1 MQHMETKKDIWGTPR
16 EDNPAI
22 IEWNVNTKRGEATLQ
37 LVTSFDHFRIVRKG
51 IIQDAYYPTK
61 HYSLDRMLRILR
73 S

>member
-1 MQHMETKKDIWGTPR
+1 MKQEKDIWGTAR
-16 EDNPAI
+16 ADNPAI
-22 IEWNVNTKRGEATLQ
+22 IEWNVSTKRGVATLQ
-37 LVTSFDHFRIVRKG
+37 LVTTFNHFRIVRKG

>member
-1 MQHMETKKDIWGTPR
+1 MKQEKDIWGTAR
-16 EDNPAI
+16 ADNPAI
-22 IEWNVNTKRGEATLQ
+22 IEWNVSTKRGVATLQ
-37 LVTSFDHFRIVRKG
+37 LVTTYNHFRIVRKG